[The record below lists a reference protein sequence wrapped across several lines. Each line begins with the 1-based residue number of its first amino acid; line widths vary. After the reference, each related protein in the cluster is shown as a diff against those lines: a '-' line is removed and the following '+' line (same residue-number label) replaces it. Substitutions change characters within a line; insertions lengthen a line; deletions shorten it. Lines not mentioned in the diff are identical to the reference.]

1 MWQAE
6 ANNVSSLS
14 ALPATAVGQI
24 LLLLHFL
31 GLKLQYK
38 TEKLTRPNWM
48 IPFEYNLLFSVVEH
62 AYATLFAKLAI

>member
-14 ALPATAVGQI
+14 ALAATAVGQI

-38 TEKLTRPNWM
+38 TEKLTRPNLISGYEIW
-48 IPFEYNLLFSVVEH
+48 S
-62 AYATLFAKLAI
+62 